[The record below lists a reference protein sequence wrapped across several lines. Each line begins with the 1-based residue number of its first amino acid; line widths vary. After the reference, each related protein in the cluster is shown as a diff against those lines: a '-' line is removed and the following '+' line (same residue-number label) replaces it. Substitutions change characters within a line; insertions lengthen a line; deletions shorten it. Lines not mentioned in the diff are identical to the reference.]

1 MSLFVGVVSQW
12 IMPLFFVLSA
22 TSDLVLLG
30 AALAVVAL
38 LFWRRAGRAARR
50 TLVSVV
56 PLTVF
61 VVAASWVYTALL
73 LHEPPPWQAY
83 AAAAPLWAW
92 AVRRHFGP
100 SQVEALPA
108 VGALTA
114 VAFVLQTIM
123 IPVPGGTSTH
133 LVGAGLLA
141 MLHGPLVAWATYAGL
156 RRHAPRV
163 GAFVGAYLGMQ
174 VSTVLIALAL
184 GLQHWLSPAQ
194 FPTPFV
200 VMLLAMMLP
209 SLTVAGP
216 VEGLYSV
223 FAMGVL
229 GRARG
234 KTGP

>member
-1 MSLFVGVVSQW
+1 MHIPDGF
-12 IMPLFFVLSA
+12 
-22 TSDLVLLG
+22 
-30 AALAVVAL
+30 LAPTI
-38 LFWRRAGRAARR
+38 
-50 TLVSVV
+50 TL
-56 PLTVF
+56 P
-61 VVAASWVYTALL
+61 
-73 LHEPPPWQAY
+73 AY

-141 MLHGPLVAWATYAGL
+141 MLHGPLVAFVCESLVLLLQALFFGAGGITVLGVNALAMGLAGPLVAWATHSGL
-156 RRHAPRV
+156 RRRAPRV
-163 GAFVGAYLGMQ
+163 GAFVGAYLGLQ
-174 VSTVLIALAL
+174 VSTLLLALAL
-184 GLQHWLSPAQ
+184 GLQHQLSPTQ
-194 FPTPFV
+194 FPTPFP
-200 VMLLAMMLP
+200 VMLAAMMLP
-209 SLTVAGP
+209 SLIVAGL

-229 GRARG
+229 RRARG
-234 KTGP
+234 RTGP